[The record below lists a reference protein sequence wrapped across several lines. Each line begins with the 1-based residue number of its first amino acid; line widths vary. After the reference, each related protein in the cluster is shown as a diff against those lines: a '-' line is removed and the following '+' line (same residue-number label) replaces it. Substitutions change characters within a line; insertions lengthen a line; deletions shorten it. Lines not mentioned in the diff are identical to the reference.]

1 MKRLNPLYIILLF
14 VTIVFISFFMLNE
27 EEKNFNEKI
36 KNLNSFES
44 KTKDFKE
51 LKTSWSNKEFVNS
64 NLDLILK
71 NRMFSNQKVLRV
83 ATKDIVKV
91 KIESSDPKVLDN
103 FLNKILNKQFIIKRL
118 ELQKSYISL
127 EIGVK

>member
-64 NLDLILK
+64 NLDQILK

>member
-27 EEKNFNEKI
+27 EEKNFNQKI
-36 KNLNSFES
+36 KDLNSFES

-64 NLDLILK
+64 NLDQILK